1 MNNDNNRLEDFFFFF
16 LKLLCVCLAVVA
28 MYLAYDMYTD
38 KKINSHVEDI
48 FRALD
53 YVL

>member
-1 MNNDNNRLEDFFFFF
+1 MRNENNRFEDFFFFF

-28 MYLAYDMYTD
+28 LYLAYDMYTD

-48 FRALD
+48 VRALD
-53 YVL
+53 DVL